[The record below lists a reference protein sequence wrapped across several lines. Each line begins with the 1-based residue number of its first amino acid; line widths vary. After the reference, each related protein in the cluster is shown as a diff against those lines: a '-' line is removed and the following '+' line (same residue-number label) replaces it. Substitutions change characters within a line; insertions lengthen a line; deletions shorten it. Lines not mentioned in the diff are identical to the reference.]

1 MQNVCDTLDS
11 RQRFIDNAKMAGMEL
26 VAIAEI
32 LKRREQSRDKELLW
46 MLVIGIVLSLIL
58 PVLLGSMAYFA
69 YRQFSS
75 GSGSWFGW
83 LACVFFFTA
92 LFVPLLLLR
101 EKANIAPDAAII
113 RTREDDDG
121 RRVVSVM
128 ETEMDLQSFGPLG
141 LQLNDDQADVE
152 HWLIRP
158 FFFGP
163 RMVVRAMPLRKLLQV
178 LSANTDRPRA
188 SEVMVKLAARD
199 RGVATADLLKP
210 GEEPAVLTPTLAY
223 LRQLDWVD
231 CSADGTRIW
240 LNSIRRDQIT
250 QLLNQFSTATKPG
263 RPR

>member
-1 MQNVCDTLDS
+1 
-11 RQRFIDNAKMAGMEL
+11 MEL
-26 VAIAEI
+26 VAVAAI

-46 MLVIGIVLSLIL
+46 MLVIGVALSLIL
-58 PVLLGSMAYFA
+58 PVMLGSLAYFA

-75 GSGSWFGW
+75 GSGSWLGW
-83 LACVFFFTA
+83 LAWVFFFTV

-101 EKANIAPDAAII
+101 EKSNIAPDAAII

-141 LQLNDDQADVE
+141 TQLNDDQADVE
-152 HWLIRP
+152 HWLFRP

-163 RMVVRAMPLRKLLQV
+163 RMVVRALPLRKLLQI
-178 LSANTDRPRA
+178 LSRNTDRARA
-188 SEVMVKLAARD
+188 SEVLVKLAARD

-210 GEEPAVLTPTLAY
+210 GEEPATLTPTLAY
-223 LRQLDWVD
+223 LRQLEWVD
-231 CSADGTRIW
+231 CSADGSRIW

-250 QLLNQFSTATKPG
+250 QLLNQFSPAVSPG
-263 RPR
+263 RSK

>member
-11 RQRFIDNAKMAGMEL
+11 RHHFIDNAKMAGMEL
-26 VAIAEI
+26 LSIAEL

-46 MLVIGIVLSLIL
+46 MLGIGTVLTLIL

-69 YRQFSS
+69 YRQFSG
-75 GSGSWFGW
+75 GSGSWLGW
-83 LACVFFFTA
+83 LACVIFFTA
-92 LFVPLLLLR
+92 IFVPLLLLR
-101 EKANIAPDAAII
+101 EKSNIAPEAAII
-113 RTREDDDG
+113 RTREDEDS

-163 RMVVRAMPLRKLLQV
+163 RMVVRALPLRKLLQI
-178 LSANTDRPRA
+178 LAANTDRPRA
-188 SEVMVKLAARD
+188 AEVLVKLASRD
-199 RGVATADLLKP
+199 RGVATGDLLKP
-210 GEEPAVLTPTLAY
+210 GEEPAALTPTLAY

-231 CSADGTRIW
+231 CSADGSRIW
-240 LNSIRRDQIT
+240 LNSSRRDQIT
-250 QLLNQFSTATKPG
+250 QILDQFAPVASSN
-263 RPR
+263 RPK

>member
-26 VAIAEI
+26 VSIAEL
-32 LKRREQSRDKELLW
+32 LKRREQSREKELLW
-46 MLVIGIVLSLIL
+46 MLGIGIALSLIL
-58 PVLLGSMAYFA
+58 PVLMGSMAYFA

-83 LACVFFFTA
+83 LACVIFFTA

-101 EKANIAPDAAII
+101 EKSNIAPDAAII

-128 ETEMDLQSFGPLG
+128 ETEVDLQSFGPLG

-152 HWLIRP
+152 QWWIRP

-163 RMVVRAMPLRKLLQV
+163 RMVVRAMPLRKLLQL

-188 SEVMVKLAARD
+188 SEVLIKLAARD
-199 RGVATADLLKP
+199 RGVATTDLLKP
-210 GEEPAVLTPTLAY
+210 GEEPATLTPTLAY

-231 CSADGTRIW
+231 CGADGSRIW
-240 LNSIRRDQIT
+240 LNSSRRDQIT
-250 QLLNQFSTATKPG
+250 QILDQFAPVSKPG
-263 RPR
+263 RSR